1 LHRNERLIALLR
13 SMLDRP
19 GNAFTLGGFAE
30 RFGAARS
37 TISEDLALIRRTLEE
52 TGGGTIE
59 TLPGATGGAR
69 FLPLV
74 GKQELAG
81 RLDRLCEELA
91 DPSRIIPGGFL
102 YMTDVIFSPTWASWI
117 GEIFATVFYEMRPGY
132 VVTIETKGIP
142 LALMTARALGT
153 PLVIVRRESRVT
165 EGSTVSINYV
175 SASSQRIQ
183 RMCLPRRALPS
194 GSRAL
199 VIDDWCRTTSPC
211 SGWGRSTRRRRSCG
225 SNPETFSRAAPAAGR
240 LVGKVAG
247 RNWQPGV
254 ECDPTPVVD
263 VCQSMGRCAR

>member
-199 VIDDWCRTTSPC
+199 VIDDFMRGGGTA
-211 SGWGRSTRRRRSCG
+211 
-225 SNPETFSRAAPAAGR
+225 RAMADLLGE
-240 LVGKVAG
+240 LDVEVAG
-247 RNWQPGV
+247 TGVLMASSSPARKQVSDYVALLRLGEIDEAKAVVRVEPG
-254 ECDPTPVVD
+254 D
-263 VCQSMGRCAR
+263 V